1 MSFKIAYEYDENK
14 VFIRDN
20 IVFPA
25 TIYITDDGKE
35 FNDIDAANKHQK
47 ELFPLQAVDIEY
59 ETDSENLKEG
69 VKSGIKKETILMEAV
84 DVPEVQLKEIFNLPD
99 NCTWEPAPS
108 PANEAK
114 WDSKKKK
121 WVNGETPEMVPPTPS
136 ETELLAQDNAD
147 QLMQIAEVEFKME
160 QTNQDNADILMLL
173 AEVM

>member
-14 VFIRDN
+14 VFIKDN

-25 TIYITDDGKE
+25 VVYITDDKKE
-35 FNDIDAANKHQK
+35 FNDIDAANEHQK

-59 ETDSENLKEG
+59 ENDSENLKEG
-69 VKSGIKKETILMEAV
+69 VESETKKETIYMEAV
-84 DVPEVQLKEIFNLPD
+84 DAPEVQSKEIFNLPE

-108 PANEAK
+108 PSNDAK

-121 WVNGETPEMVPPTPS
+121 WINGETPEMVPPTPS

-147 QLMQIAEVEFKME
+147 QLMQIAEVEFKLE
-160 QTNQDNADILMLL
+160 QTNQDNADILLL
-173 AEVM
+173 IAEVM